1 MKKDG
6 FTLVEML
13 IVISIIAFLLGVV
26 LPVFSFAGQ
35 LARGV
40 ICRGNVRSI
49 GLAFD
54 LYHTT
59 HGAFPGALDYP
70 TPVPDLEE
78 PIIDSSVDWTGRW
91 WPQALDIVP
100 VRFSD
105 QKHILRCPSKNYTDL
120 KYKYNDLRG
129 NYGANW
135 SVCKSPSAAIASSF
149 PEFSGMPVKRT
160 SIHRPDKTLLLA
172 DSGYA
177 LLAWVHTL
185 PDSHARAP
193 KSSYEAFNM
202 AYIPGAS
209 VNAHKSLYPEQKPDA
224 IDGRHPGRT
233 VNCLFVDGHT
243 EKRKADDLAVEPLDH
258 GQVENLTPLW
268 KPR

>member
-13 IVISIIAFLLGVV
+13 IVISIIAFLLAVV
-26 LPVFSFAGQ
+26 LPVFSFAGR

-59 HGAFPGALDYP
+59 HGAFPSAVLP
-70 TPVPDLEE
+70 TLVPGPEE
-78 PIIDSSVDWTGRW
+78 PMMDYSVDWGGRW

-105 QKHILRCPSKNYTDL
+105 QKHILRCPSKSYTRL
-120 KYKYNDLRG
+120 KYKYNDLWG

-135 SVCKSPSAAIASSF
+135 SICKSPHDAVATPF
-149 PEFSGMPVKRT
+149 PEFSGMPLKRT
-160 SIHRPDKTLLLA
+160 SIHGPDKTLLLA

-193 KSSYEAFNM
+193 RSSYEAFNV
-202 AYIPGAS
+202 AYVPGAS
-209 VNAHKSLYPEQKPDA
+209 VNAQNFLWPEQKADA

-243 EKRKADDLAVEPLDH
+243 EKRKADDLVVLPLDH